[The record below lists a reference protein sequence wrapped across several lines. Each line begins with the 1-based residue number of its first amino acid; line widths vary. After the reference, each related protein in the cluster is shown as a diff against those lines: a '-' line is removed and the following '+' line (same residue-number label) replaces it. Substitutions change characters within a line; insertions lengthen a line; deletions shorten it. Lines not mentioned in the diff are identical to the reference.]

1 MRWLLVTRVQRLW
14 RPLRRLGHARAG
26 LLAAPSLLL
35 LVSVARQ
42 PRVSVRPPA
51 APFLPSPVAR
61 LPHVSVRPLAAPS
74 LLLLVSVARQLHVSV
89 GPLAGPSQPSLASA
103 AQPLPASVELL
114 APSLS
119 SASPPYPAPCACRTR
134 SGRVL
139 FG

>member
-14 RPLRRLGHARAG
+14 RPWRRLGHARAG

-42 PRVSVRPPA
+42 PRVSVE
-51 APFLPSPVAR
+51 
-61 LPHVSVRPLAAPS
+61 
-74 LLLLVSVARQLHVSV
+74 
-89 GPLAGPSQPSLASA
+89 PLAGPSQPSLASA

-114 APSLS
+114 APSLP